1 MKHASRETR
10 HPAGRL
16 ATAYYRR
23 DAAAQL
29 PEFATPRLGAIL
41 FHHAGYRLAVPL
53 YSDTLDL
60 SATIARTFLV
70 KEQRAESGLVFRA
83 L

>member
-1 MKHASRETR
+1 M
-10 HPAGRL
+10 L
-16 ATAYYRR
+16 RR
-23 DAAAQL
+23 GSAQ
-29 PEFATPRLGAIL
+29 FYFTT
-41 FHHAGYRLAVPL
+41 AGYRLAVPL